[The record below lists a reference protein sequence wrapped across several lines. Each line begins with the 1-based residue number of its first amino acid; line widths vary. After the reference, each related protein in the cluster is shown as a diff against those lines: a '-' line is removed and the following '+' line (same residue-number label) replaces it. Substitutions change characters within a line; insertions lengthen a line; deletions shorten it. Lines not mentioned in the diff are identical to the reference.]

1 MGSFPTRTVK
11 KKEFSPI
18 PIIVYKY
25 FKGKEMAD
33 PNPVTPNPDPVIP
46 TPENSDTESDIIEIS
61 PGFSGVLQIIANK
74 LSKKAAVIGLAMVL
88 IYLLSATPTTPQLVF
103 SVVVLAGL
111 SIFYSML
118 QWLLD
123 RKQQKMRLKV
133 MDRKNI
139 LGSKKS

>member
-1 MGSFPTRTVK
+1 
-11 KKEFSPI
+11 
-18 PIIVYKY
+18 
-25 FKGKEMAD
+25 MAD